1 MIGWRWVHYYRP
13 LTKQQDIFCPW
24 ARTGY
29 PSITFYWLY
38 TKIHEFKNCSLK
50 LYRQMVY
57 QLIQSWF
64 FNNTLEGHSP
74 LHWWSPVWGAFAKRR
89 KKGILTEPL
98 VCARHCVECFTC
110 IMESKLPPTV
120 TYPLFYAP
128 PEKQNHYQWIEGWHP
143 GCIHCE
149 ARKTISLKALH
160 FHRSS
165 QGSQRGPSSVFTCP
179 YFL

>member
-1 MIGWRWVHYYRP
+1 MFDNSWP
-13 LTKQQDIFCPW
+13 TQQHKVC
-24 ARTGY
+24 
-29 PSITFYWLY
+29 L
-38 TKIHEFKNCSLK
+38 KHEVRVAAALK
-50 LYRQMVY
+50 LVV
-57 QLIQSWF
+57 
-64 FNNTLEGHSP
+64 LEAVVEEVVVDEEAVDGQC
-74 LHWWSPVWGAFAKRR
+74 WWPQWKWWKRK

-128 PEKQNHYQWIEGWHP
+128 PEKQNHHQSIEGWHP

-149 ARKTISLKALH
+149 AKETTSLKALH
-160 FHRSS
+160 VHRSS